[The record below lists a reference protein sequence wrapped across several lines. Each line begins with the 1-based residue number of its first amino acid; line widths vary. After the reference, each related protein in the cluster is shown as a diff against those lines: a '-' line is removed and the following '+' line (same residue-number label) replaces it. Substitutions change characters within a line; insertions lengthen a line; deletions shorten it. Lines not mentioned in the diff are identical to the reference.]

1 MILHGRINSV
11 TTQWRSLTL
20 IIIILQLLFLD
31 KITILN
37 YAASPSLPCPTHLNQ
52 PWPPHGGHTMT
63 VMHIIIGGG
72 PPSPLGVPRDKGWK
86 CSVWGKGLAGPRLG
100 WRALRPPPGRDK
112 TQQGFL
118 HANRHD
124 PWTPHKEHHFR
135 SHGHSVWESKE
146 EPIEPGW
153 GLWVLLRESD
163 HWLDR
168 GKKQEQEREIKDQE
182 REKGDKGKILC
193 FCLGESACCK
203 SSKGFPFSASVP
215 FSYFSPPILSVC

>member
-1 MILHGRINSV
+1 MDQICRDPLELSHPHHHHSV
-11 TTQWRSLTL
+11 T
-20 IIIILQLLFLD
+20 QLLLD
-31 KITILN
+31 RITILS
-37 YAASPSLPCPTHLNQ
+37 YAASPPLHRPTHLNQ

-72 PPSPLGVPRDKGWK
+72 PPSPPDKGWK
-86 CSVWGKGLAGPRLG
+86 CPVRGRGLARPTLG

-146 EPIEPGW
+146 EPIGAGW
-153 GLWVLLRESD
+153 GLWVPLRESD
-163 HWLDR
+163 YWLYR
-168 GKKQEQEREIKDQE
+168 GKKQESRREEKKTRRERKEI
-182 REKGDKGKILC
+182 RGR
-193 FCLGESACCK
+193 FCV
-203 SSKGFPFSASVP
+203 FV
-215 FSYFSPPILSVC
+215 